1 MGPEEFAERGDAH
14 RKALAKN
21 VPFDFEPGRHHRLSH
36 WPTQEGG
43 IVSVVTDVTDLQ
55 RAVERAEASSRAK
68 SDFLC
73 VISWELQT
81 PLDGMR
87 GLIER
92 LQA

>member
-1 MGPEEFAERGDAH
+1 
-14 RKALAKN
+14 
-21 VPFDFEPGRHHRLSH
+21 
-36 WPTQEGG
+36 
-43 IVSVVTDVTDLQ
+43 VTDVTDLQ